1 VRRVLMVSP
10 HFPPDTTAGTHRV
23 RLFASHLGEFGWE
36 PVVVSIDP
44 DRYEGEID
52 RGLLSLVPAGVR
64 VVRSPAWS
72 PRWTRRIGIGDLGIR
87 AYTGLRR
94 TCARLLERERF
105 DALFI
110 TLYPTYPAMLGPLLK
125 RKFAVPFVL
134 DYQDPWIGSWGE
146 TVGGG
151 RNGRVDF
158 KSRATRRLAR
168 WLEPHAVSAA
178 DAITAVST
186 GTYEAVAARYP
197 QSAPADR
204 TAIPIGGDPADFD
217 ALKRTPGKNGFF
229 DPADGCCHV
238 SYVGTLLPLGVETLR
253 SVLQSAALLKTRRPD
268 LYARLRLHFFGT
280 SNQVAGT
287 PAARVT
293 PVADSLGVSDCVT
306 EWPRRIPYLDALR
319 VQLDSQ
325 VLLLMGSNERHY
337 TASKIYPALLAQRPL
352 LAVYHEASSVST
364 TLPRVGRPPSVRL
377 ITFGDAGAGAIVE
390 RIYEALVAVVTSPVY
405 DRDAVD
411 VAALDGFSARAVAA
425 QLAAVLDRV
434 ATGGAQRL

>member
-1 VRRVLMVSP
+1 MVSP

-125 RKFAVPFVL
+125 RRFAVPFVL

-151 RNGRVDF
+151 RNGHVDF

-168 WLEPHAVSAA
+168 WLEPRAVRAA

-197 QSAPADR
+197 HAAPADR

-217 ALKRTPGKNGFF
+217 ALKRIPGKNGFF
-229 DPADGCCHV
+229 DPADGCCHI
-238 SYVGTLLPLGVETLR
+238 SYVGTLLPLGGETLR
-253 SVLQSAALLKTRRPD
+253 SVLHSAALLKTRRPD

-325 VLLLMGSNERHY
+325 
-337 TASKIYPALLAQRPL
+337 
-352 LAVYHEASSVST
+352 
-364 TLPRVGRPPSVRL
+364 
-377 ITFGDAGAGAIVE
+377 
-390 RIYEALVAVVTSPVY
+390 
-405 DRDAVD
+405 
-411 VAALDGFSARAVAA
+411 
-425 QLAAVLDRV
+425 
-434 ATGGAQRL
+434 